1 MWYCISILGSVQEY
15 DRQVLMKLLN
25 EPNLRNR
32 IGVVLTKCDED
43 DSEGSEAKIFKNIIK
58 EDFGFSLP
66 IFEVSTDLTLDLDV
80 ENLIEWSASQ
90 IDDKDMREAFV
101 ASQIVNLKKKRETA
115 AKEIAGFSAAAAAI
129 GAVPIPFSDAALLV
143 PLQLAMSTAI
153 IHSYGME
160 SFATISKSVIGNI
173 GQLDTGLQYSKFD
186 MRGIGGGVGAE
197 YGASDIT
204 LGAAYTFQYDK
215 IYNWARDIRA
225 TTDGGAAYI
234 KYSPGDFILRGV
246 ATMFYTDM
254 HETKNVANLHLDN
267 NSSVYTYGAWSDIG
281 YKISSYDW
289 DITPGAGVQYT
300 LVHRRTS
307 TDDAGQRIDGDNLNF
322 WTAYTNTTF
331 AYNGF
336 DFGEI
341 GFVPSVT
348 LGLAYD
354 MYSDNDIFDITVN
367 NNRYEI
373 VGTKLPHWAGN
384 IGANLNMTFNQYG
397 EISIGINAQMR
408 DNYNNISAM
417 IRAAMRF

>member
-1 MWYCISILGSVQEY
+1 MENRYEQILRKDWEKFNKENQLLPNILLLGATGCGKSSLINTIFHKQVAAVNDVSRGTEDFQTYRGKDYDIGVNLIDSRGYEMEDGKGESFTKYAASVDTLIKENRQKKPLEQIHIVWYCISILGCVQEY

-173 GQLDTGLQYSKFD
+173 VISNLGKSFAGGILKLIP
-186 MRGIGGGVGAE
+186 GIG
-197 YGASDIT
+197 T
-204 LGAAYTFQYDK
+204 LA
-215 IYNWARDIRA
+215 
-225 TTDGGAAYI
+225 GGAINA
-234 KYSPGDFILRGV
+234 GV
-246 ATMFYTDM
+246 AALITSALGFAISEICYNSCKKIAQG
-254 HETKNVANLHLDN
+254 ENVDFTNLFDLDSIKALTN
-267 NSSVYTYGAWSDIG
+267 QFIKTHKGSEIMSS
-281 YKISSYDW
+281 ISPDDKAKAEEFIRKYDLE
-289 DITPGAGVQYT
+289 P
-300 LVHRRTS
+300 
-307 TDDAGQRIDGDNLNF
+307 
-322 WTAYTNTTF
+322 
-331 AYNGF
+331 
-336 DFGEI
+336 
-341 GFVPSVT
+341 
-348 LGLAYD
+348 
-354 MYSDNDIFDITVN
+354 
-367 NNRYEI
+367 
-373 VGTKLPHWAGN
+373 
-384 IGANLNMTFNQYG
+384 
-397 EISIGINAQMR
+397 
-408 DNYNNISAM
+408 
-417 IRAAMRF
+417 

>member
-1 MWYCISILGSVQEY
+1 MENRYEQILRKDWEKFNKENQLFPNILLLGATGCGKSSLINTIFHKQVAAVNDVSRGTEDFQTYRGKDYDIGVNLIDSRGYEMEDGKGESFTKYAASVDTLIKENRQKKPLEQIHIVWYCISILGSVQEY

-160 SFATISKSVIGNI
+160 SFANISKSVIGNI
-173 GQLDTGLQYSKFD
+173 VISNLGKSFAGGLLKLVP
-186 MRGIGGGVGAE
+186 GIG
-197 YGASDIT
+197 T
-204 LGAAYTFQYDK
+204 LA
-215 IYNWARDIRA
+215 
-225 TTDGGAAYI
+225 GGAINA
-234 KYSPGDFILRGV
+234 GV
-246 ATMFYTDM
+246 AALITSALGFAISEICYNSCKKIAQG
-254 HETKNVANLHLDN
+254 ENVDFANLFDLDSIKALTN
-267 NSSVYTYGAWSDIG
+267 QFIKTHKGSEIMSS
-281 YKISSYDW
+281 ISPDDKAKAEEYIRNYDLE
-289 DITPGAGVQYT
+289 P
-300 LVHRRTS
+300 
-307 TDDAGQRIDGDNLNF
+307 
-322 WTAYTNTTF
+322 
-331 AYNGF
+331 
-336 DFGEI
+336 
-341 GFVPSVT
+341 
-348 LGLAYD
+348 
-354 MYSDNDIFDITVN
+354 
-367 NNRYEI
+367 
-373 VGTKLPHWAGN
+373 
-384 IGANLNMTFNQYG
+384 
-397 EISIGINAQMR
+397 
-408 DNYNNISAM
+408 
-417 IRAAMRF
+417 

>member
-1 MWYCISILGSVQEY
+1 MENRYEQILKKDWEKFNKENQLLPNILLLGATGCGKSSMINTIFHKQVAAVNDVSRGTEDFQTYRGKDYDIGVNLIDSRGYEMEDGKGESFTKYAASVDTLIKENRQKKPLEQIHIVWYCISILGSVQEY

-173 GQLDTGLQYSKFD
+173 VISNLGKSFAGGILKLIP
-186 MRGIGGGVGAE
+186 GIG
-197 YGASDIT
+197 T
-204 LGAAYTFQYDK
+204 LA
-215 IYNWARDIRA
+215 
-225 TTDGGAAYI
+225 GGAINA
-234 KYSPGDFILRGV
+234 GV
-246 ATMFYTDM
+246 AALITSALGFAISEICYNSCKKIAQG
-254 HETKNVANLHLDN
+254 ENVDFANLFDLDSIKALTN
-267 NSSVYTYGAWSDIG
+267 QFIKTHKGSEIMSS
-281 YKISSYDW
+281 ISPDDKAKAEEYIRKYDLE
-289 DITPGAGVQYT
+289 P
-300 LVHRRTS
+300 
-307 TDDAGQRIDGDNLNF
+307 
-322 WTAYTNTTF
+322 
-331 AYNGF
+331 
-336 DFGEI
+336 
-341 GFVPSVT
+341 
-348 LGLAYD
+348 
-354 MYSDNDIFDITVN
+354 
-367 NNRYEI
+367 
-373 VGTKLPHWAGN
+373 
-384 IGANLNMTFNQYG
+384 
-397 EISIGINAQMR
+397 
-408 DNYNNISAM
+408 
-417 IRAAMRF
+417 

>member
-1 MWYCISILGSVQEY
+1 MENRYEQILRKDWEKFNKENQLLPNILLLGATGCGKSSLINTIFHKQVAAVNDVSRGTEDFQTYRGKDYDIGVNLIDSRGYEMEDGKGESFTKYAASVDTLIKENRQKKPLEQIHIVWYCISILGSVQEY

-173 GQLDTGLQYSKFD
+173 VISNLGKSFAGGILKLIP
-186 MRGIGGGVGAE
+186 GIG
-197 YGASDIT
+197 T
-204 LGAAYTFQYDK
+204 LA
-215 IYNWARDIRA
+215 
-225 TTDGGAAYI
+225 GGAINAGVAALITSALGFAISEICYNSCKKI
-234 KYSPGDFILRGV
+234 AQGENVDFI
-246 ATMFYTDM
+246 
-254 HETKNVANLHLDN
+254 NLFDLDSIKALTN
-267 NSSVYTYGAWSDIG
+267 QFIKTHKGSEIMSS
-281 YKISSYDW
+281 ISPDDKAKAEEYIRKYDLE
-289 DITPGAGVQYT
+289 P
-300 LVHRRTS
+300 
-307 TDDAGQRIDGDNLNF
+307 
-322 WTAYTNTTF
+322 
-331 AYNGF
+331 
-336 DFGEI
+336 
-341 GFVPSVT
+341 
-348 LGLAYD
+348 
-354 MYSDNDIFDITVN
+354 
-367 NNRYEI
+367 
-373 VGTKLPHWAGN
+373 
-384 IGANLNMTFNQYG
+384 
-397 EISIGINAQMR
+397 
-408 DNYNNISAM
+408 
-417 IRAAMRF
+417 

>member
-1 MWYCISILGSVQEY
+1 MENRYEQILRKDWEKFNKENQLFPNILLLGATGCGKSSLINTIFHKQVAAVNDVSRGTEDFQTYRGKDYDIGVNLIDSRGYEMEDGKGESFTKYAASVDTLIKENRQKKPLEQIHIVWYCISILGSVQEY

-173 GQLDTGLQYSKFD
+173 VISNLGKSFAGGILKLIP
-186 MRGIGGGVGAE
+186 GIG
-197 YGASDIT
+197 T
-204 LGAAYTFQYDK
+204 LA
-215 IYNWARDIRA
+215 
-225 TTDGGAAYI
+225 GGAINA
-234 KYSPGDFILRGV
+234 GV
-246 ATMFYTDM
+246 AALITSALGFAISEICYNSCKKIAQG
-254 HETKNVANLHLDN
+254 ENVDFANLFDLDSIKDLTN
-267 NSSVYTYGAWSDIG
+267 QFIKTHKGSEIMSS
-281 YKISSYDW
+281 ISPDDKAKAEEYIRKYDLE
-289 DITPGAGVQYT
+289 P
-300 LVHRRTS
+300 
-307 TDDAGQRIDGDNLNF
+307 
-322 WTAYTNTTF
+322 
-331 AYNGF
+331 
-336 DFGEI
+336 
-341 GFVPSVT
+341 
-348 LGLAYD
+348 
-354 MYSDNDIFDITVN
+354 
-367 NNRYEI
+367 
-373 VGTKLPHWAGN
+373 
-384 IGANLNMTFNQYG
+384 
-397 EISIGINAQMR
+397 
-408 DNYNNISAM
+408 
-417 IRAAMRF
+417 

>member
-1 MWYCISILGSVQEY
+1 MENRYEQILRKDWEKFNKENQLFPNILLLGATGCGKSSLINTIFHKQVAAVNDVSRGTEDFQTYRGKDYDIGVNLIDSRGYEMEDGKGESFTKYAASVDTLIKENRQKKPLEQIHIVWYCISILGSVQEY

-160 SFATISKSVIGNI
+160 SFANISKSVIGNI
-173 GQLDTGLQYSKFD
+173 VISNLGKSFAGGLLKLVP
-186 MRGIGGGVGAE
+186 GIG
-197 YGASDIT
+197 T
-204 LGAAYTFQYDK
+204 LA
-215 IYNWARDIRA
+215 
-225 TTDGGAAYI
+225 GGAINA
-234 KYSPGDFILRGV
+234 GV
-246 ATMFYTDM
+246 AALITSALGFAISEICYNSCKKIAQG
-254 HETKNVANLHLDN
+254 ENVDFANLFDLDSMKALTDQFIKTHKGSEIM
-267 NSSVYTYGAWSDIG
+267 SS
-281 YKISSYDW
+281 ISPDDKAKAEEYIRNYDLE
-289 DITPGAGVQYT
+289 P
-300 LVHRRTS
+300 
-307 TDDAGQRIDGDNLNF
+307 
-322 WTAYTNTTF
+322 
-331 AYNGF
+331 
-336 DFGEI
+336 
-341 GFVPSVT
+341 
-348 LGLAYD
+348 
-354 MYSDNDIFDITVN
+354 
-367 NNRYEI
+367 
-373 VGTKLPHWAGN
+373 
-384 IGANLNMTFNQYG
+384 
-397 EISIGINAQMR
+397 
-408 DNYNNISAM
+408 
-417 IRAAMRF
+417 